1 MMFLIFWLGIL
12 NFCSPAYIYEQ
23 RNHLK
28 KIINFIS
35 ILQIIKQQ
43 KYLKV

>member
-1 MMFLIFWLGIL
+1 MMLLIFWLGIL

-23 RNHLK
+23 RDHFK
-28 KIINFIS
+28 KLTNFIS
-35 ILQIIKQQ
+35 ILQIIKQK